1 MDEQTLIGVLT
12 AFTLAQRQI
21 LLTLE
26 LLMNNNKRLP
36 HTPPDTRHRIRE
48 LAYFR
53 MIHES
58 DLVCRQSTRMDRR
71 TFAILCHLLRNVAGL
86 SSTEIVDVE
95 EMVAMFLHVLAH
107 DVKNRVIQREFV
119 RSGETVSRH
128 FNIVLLAV
136 LRLYEELIK
145 RPVPNCLGALDGT
158 YIKVNVP
165 AGDRPTFRTRKG
177 EIATNVLGVCDTKG
191 DFVYVLAGWE
201 GSAAD
206 SRILRDAISRENGL
220 QVPKGYY
227 YLCDAGYPNAEGFL
241 APYRGQRYHL
251 QEWRGAANAPTNA
264 KEYFNMKHSSARN
277 VIECAFGVLKGRW
290 AILRGKSYYPL
301 QVQCRTILAC
311 ALLHNL
317 INREMT
323 YCDDVE
329 DEDEGDS
336 TYATTTASEDIQ
348 YIETTNEW
356 SQWRDNLAASMFTDW
371 HMSTSNRAPRH
382 VWTREEE
389 GTLVECLM
397 ELVSMGGWK
406 SDNGTFRPGYLA
418 QLVRMMAEKLPGCQ
432 VRATTVIDCRIKTLK
447 RTFQAIAE
455 MRGPACSGFG
465 WNDEEKC
472 IVAEKELFDNWVRSH
487 PAAKGLLN
495 KPFPYYDELTY
506 VFGRDRATGRFA
518 ETFADVGSNEPG
530 GGYDRFDMGDGNE
543 DFPPVYSQGVDIS
556 QDDVRASRPSRAS
569 DGRNGSSG
577 SKRKRGSQR
586 DFELEAIHVALDQTN
601 EQLREIAQWPA
612 RNLANDN
619 HVRTEFFCIL
629 REMPEL
635 TSLDRALLQRHLLS
649 RMDDLRGFVLMPEDE
664 REGFCRVLLRDIER

>member
-1 MDEQTLIGVLT
+1 
-12 AFTLAQRQI
+12 
-21 LLTLE
+21 
-26 LLMNNNKRLP
+26 MNNNKRLP

-58 DLVCRQSTRMDRR
+58 DLVCRQSTLMDRR

-95 EMVAMFLHVLAH
+95 EMIAMFLHVLAH
-107 DVKNRVIQREFV
+107 DVKNR
-119 RSGETVSRH
+119 
-128 FNIVLLAV
+128 
-136 LRLYEELIK
+136 ELIK
-145 RPVPNCLGALDGT
+145 RPVPVTSNCNDQRWKCFENCLGALDGT

-177 EIATNVLGVCDTKG
+177 EIATNVLGVCDTKE

-277 VIECAFGVLKGRW
+277 VIDRAFGVLKGRW

-317 INREMT
+317 INRKMT

-356 SQWRDNLAASMFTDW
+356 SQWRDDLAESMFT
-371 HMSTSNRAPRH
+371 
-382 VWTREEE
+382 E
-389 GTLVECLM
+389 
-397 ELVSMGGWK
+397 
-406 SDNGTFRPGYLA
+406 
-418 QLVRMMAEKLPGCQ
+418 
-432 VRATTVIDCRIKTLK
+432 
-447 RTFQAIAE
+447 
-455 MRGPACSGFG
+455 
-465 WNDEEKC
+465 
-472 IVAEKELFDNWVRSH
+472 
-487 PAAKGLLN
+487 
-495 KPFPYYDELTY
+495 
-506 VFGRDRATGRFA
+506 
-518 ETFADVGSNEPG
+518 
-530 GGYDRFDMGDGNE
+530 
-543 DFPPVYSQGVDIS
+543 
-556 QDDVRASRPSRAS
+556 
-569 DGRNGSSG
+569 
-577 SKRKRGSQR
+577 
-586 DFELEAIHVALDQTN
+586 
-601 EQLREIAQWPA
+601 
-612 RNLANDN
+612 
-619 HVRTEFFCIL
+619 
-629 REMPEL
+629 
-635 TSLDRALLQRHLLS
+635 
-649 RMDDLRGFVLMPEDE
+649 
-664 REGFCRVLLRDIER
+664 